1 MRGGT
6 AEIKATNHK
15 QWKAMGEAV
24 KLKHKAYCRIC
35 LFISSL
41 TKLLCCHVFHSWK
54 EAVVSKQQSFL
65 HLYLPEVRIKHPKY
79 TLKNESSPTTTLI
92 RPAEVNLHKGG
103 YFTFEGWGYSCS
115 FPAGEGLH
123 TPNSS
128 GLLLL
133 QLVWS
138 FPSKATGLQKGHCG
152 IQLGSDMAATN
163 PATDT
168 TLPNVRLAENFNDF
182 SICTDMHFTVLL
194 NCFTWAV
201 YRISQFLK
209 YPQIWSITSK
219 SLSVVHW
226 ALQMLLLTMATEHA
240 HHRKSWSQPPFS

>member
-1 MRGGT
+1 MNHLQPLHWSDQQKLIYTREVILPLKGEGT
-6 AEIKATNHK
+6 AAHFQQEKGSTLQIP
-15 QWKAMGEAV
+15 QV
-24 KLKHKAYCRIC
+24 FCYCS
-35 LFISSL
+35 LFGASL
-41 TKLLCCHVFHSWK
+41 P
-54 EAVVSKQQSFL
+54 KQQVS
-65 HLYLPEVRIKHPKY
+65 RRD
-79 TLKNESSPTTTLI
+79 T
-92 RPAEVNLHKGG
+92 
-103 YFTFEGWGYSCS
+103 
-115 FPAGEGLH
+115 
-123 TPNSS
+123 
-128 GLLLL
+128 
-133 QLVWS
+133 
-138 FPSKATGLQKGHCG
+138 G

-209 YPQIWSITSK
+209 YPQIRSITSK
-219 SLSVVHW
+219 SVSVVHW